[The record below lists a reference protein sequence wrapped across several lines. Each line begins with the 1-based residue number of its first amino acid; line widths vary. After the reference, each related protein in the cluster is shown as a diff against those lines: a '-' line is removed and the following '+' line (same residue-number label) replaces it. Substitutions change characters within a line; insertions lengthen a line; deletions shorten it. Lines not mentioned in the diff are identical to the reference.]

1 MHLSSRHPPPHIARP
16 ARAPA
21 HPRPTRQL
29 PNKSTSWRIG
39 EPESWRAHRT
49 LPHFCYR
56 TRYTASP
63 PARHSPAHPSASPL
77 PALGLS
83 PPRRLPA
90 PNGRGAPAHACRA
103 PRAFAGPVSVHPHH
117 QPVPAA
123 SSPAPAALPPRP
135 LSSSALTALPR
146 GKPPTPH
153 PYPEPLLPPPPAP
166 RRPVLSRAPALAGL
180 SGQPTPRPGP
190 RPSTSTWPGL
200 SPGAGLP
207 NPPGQTPCISPPP
220 LDAGSPRP
228 AGLHPAPTGPFP
240 VATPGLLTEHP
251 PTLGRPTPAYLT
263 RLNVPPHRLPDPS
276 HPTRRTSAC
285 PS

>member
-1 MHLSSRHPPPHIARP
+1 MARPISPDAGLSGPPPGLPPGKPPTPLASSSGAGPPHPRAPRPGRRRPAAPLPASLPKTTRASTSTHFFLHPAAVHLSSRHPPPHIARP

-103 PRAFAGPVSVHPHH
+103 PSAFAGPVSVHPHH
-117 QPVPAA
+117 QPVPTA
-123 SSPAPAALPPRP
+123 SSSPRPCRLTPRP

-153 PYPEPLLPPPPAP
+153 PYPEPLLPPAP

-180 SGQPTPRPGP
+180 SGQPTPRPCP
-190 RPSTSTWPGL
+190 R
-200 SPGAGLP
+200 SPPARREPRSCRSRL
-207 NPPGQTPCISPPP
+207 NPPT
-220 LDAGSPRP
+220 
-228 AGLHPAPTGPFP
+228 
-240 VATPGLLTEHP
+240 
-251 PTLGRPTPAYLT
+251 
-263 RLNVPPHRLPDPS
+263 
-276 HPTRRTSAC
+276 
-285 PS
+285 

>member
-1 MHLSSRHPPPHIARP
+1 MARPISPDAGLSSPPPPGLPPGKPPTPLASSSGAGPPHSRAPRPGRRRPAAPLPASLPKTTRASTSTHFFLHPAAVHLSSRHPPPHIARP

-103 PRAFAGPVSVHPHH
+103 PSAFAGPVSVHPHH

-123 SSPAPAALPPRP
+123 S
-135 LSSSALTALPR
+135 
-146 GKPPTPH
+146 PH
-153 PYPEPLLPPPPAP
+153 PPAP

-180 SGQPTPRPGP
+180 SGQPTPRPCP
-190 RPSTSTWPGL
+190 R
-200 SPGAGLP
+200 SPPARREPRSCRSRLNPPP
-207 NPPGQTPCISPPP
+207 NPFSYPQVNQRHT
-220 LDAGSPRP
+220 
-228 AGLHPAPTGPFP
+228 
-240 VATPGLLTEHP
+240 
-251 PTLGRPTPAYLT
+251 
-263 RLNVPPHRLPDPS
+263 
-276 HPTRRTSAC
+276 
-285 PS
+285 